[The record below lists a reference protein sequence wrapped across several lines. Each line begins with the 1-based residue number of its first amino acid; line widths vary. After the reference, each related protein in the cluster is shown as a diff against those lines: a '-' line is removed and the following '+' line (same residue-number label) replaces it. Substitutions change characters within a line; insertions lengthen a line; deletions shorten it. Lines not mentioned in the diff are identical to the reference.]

1 MVKEYT
7 FLFKGGKIMDNF
19 EKIEKEK
26 LKEVSGGKECIRL
39 EKHKCIKCGSPFWT
53 HLRDNDRNPYCYE
66 CRDKGEVYEIKPEV
80 AKDKKVISNPIL
92 PETKN

>member
-1 MVKEYT
+1 MTFYKNSNSMGIFFNMVKEYT

-39 EKHKCIKCGSPFWT
+39 EKHKCINAEAHFGHTLETMTVT
-53 HLRDNDRNPYCYE
+53 HIVMN
-66 CRDKGEVYEIKPEV
+66 VV
-80 AKDKKVISNPIL
+80 TKV
-92 PETKN
+92 KFMK